1 MDGQTLSELVDQRW
15 SLLKGLLELGDRQAE
30 AVRHSR
36 MSSLLEILN
45 LKQPSLEAL
54 QQVSQRLHEAVGDDA
69 EDREWNSQDLR
80 VECRERHRECERM
93 LETLLRQETES
104 EAALVEARGA
114 LELRLAHSEGA
125 QRAVRG
131 YAASDR
137 TATAG
142 SRIDISS
149 R

>member
-45 LKQPSLEAL
+45 HKQPALEDL
-54 QQVSQRLHEAVGDDA
+54 RQVSQRLHEAIGDDA
-69 EDREWNSQDLR
+69 EKRDWTSHDLR
-80 VECRERHRECERM
+80 VECRERHRECEQM
-93 LETLLRQETES
+93 LETLLRQEAES
-104 EAALVEARGA
+104 EAALVEARGE
-114 LELRLAHSEGA
+114 LERRLAHSEGA
-125 QRAVRG
+125 QRAVDG
-131 YAASDR
+131 YAASER

-142 SRIDISS
+142 SRIDFSS